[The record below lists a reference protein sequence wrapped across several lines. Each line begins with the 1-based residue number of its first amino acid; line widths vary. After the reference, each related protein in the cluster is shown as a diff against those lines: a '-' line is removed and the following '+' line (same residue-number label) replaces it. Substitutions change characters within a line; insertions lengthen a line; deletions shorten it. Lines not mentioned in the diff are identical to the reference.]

1 MAWQLEPK
9 DRLIV
14 DVLKGPWK
22 GTKTLKR
29 WANPG
34 LFFIYFHLF
43 VQKIQEASRIGIWII
58 RVEGENAD
66 H

>member
-1 MAWQLEPK
+1 M
-9 DRLIV
+9 
-14 DVLKGPWK
+14 DVLKGPWR

-34 LFFIYFHLF
+34 FFLIYFHLF
-43 VQKIQEASRIGIWII
+43 VQKIQVASKIGIRII
-58 RVEGENAD
+58 RVEGEKAD